1 MIADLL
7 AGVADRLGNDARG
20 VLERLA
26 GPLGHATREAAAE
39 LARLDRAAR
48 KRRLAEITVLARAP
62 IPAGIRGVHPSWLE
76 HALEPLPARART
88 ALAALTSDPV
98 DVWLAR
104 WATAGI
110 PPQVSVVTN
119 ALDWLADVGADQFA
133 LALGEQARAVPVLAA
148 AADRI
153 ARPPRAGRLGPTR
166 AAITRCREVSL
177 DDDLAFVRVGSR
189 ALAPHLATDQL
200 AFLRLTRSMPR
211 AIASV
216 VVHEVRAHA
225 ATSLD
230 QCPAWDASA
239 PR

>member
-1 MIADLL
+1 MIPEAL
-7 AGVADRLGNDARG
+7 AVVADRLGADASS
-20 VLERLA
+20 VLARLG
-26 GPLGHATREAAAE
+26 GPLGHATRAAAAE
-39 LARLDRAAR
+39 LATLDRAAR
-48 KRRLAEITVLARAP
+48 KRRLAEITVLVRAP
-62 IPAGIRGVHPSWLE
+62 VPAGLRHVHPSWLE

-88 ALAALTSDPV
+88 ALAAPTTDPV

-104 WATAGI
+104 WASAEL
-110 PPQVSVVTN
+110 VSPI
-119 ALDWLADVGADQFA
+119 ASAIEWLADAGADQFA

-166 AAITRCREVSL
+166 AAALRCRDVSL

-230 QCPAWDASA
+230 HCPAWDAVA
-239 PR
+239 PP